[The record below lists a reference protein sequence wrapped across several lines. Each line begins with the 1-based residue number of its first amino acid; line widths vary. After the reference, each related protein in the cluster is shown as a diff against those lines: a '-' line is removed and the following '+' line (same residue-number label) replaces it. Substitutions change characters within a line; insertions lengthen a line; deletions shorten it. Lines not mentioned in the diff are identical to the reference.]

1 MSPVFD
7 CSTSEG
13 REEGLAAARTAIGDG
28 RLVVL
33 PTDTVYG
40 LAADAFSPAGVAAI
54 FSAKGRGREMPP
66 PVLVPNPRTVDGL
79 AMAMPSYVKRLM
91 KEFWPGGLTLVVRA
105 QQSLSWDLG
114 ETNGTVALRMP
125 DDELTLTLLAE
136 TGPLAVSSANRT
148 GQPAATTA
156 TDAGF
161 QLGPFADIYLD
172 DGPRDALQPSTI
184 LDCTKPD
191 PIVLREGAVSLDR
204 LREVLG
210 DIDLVAPHVEE
221 PFGVGEDDGV
231 TGGAPEL
238 PEDVQLASSA
248 DVDEPEPPTLGQHWQ
263 DSSTVQPHR
272 SFGSTALPRPEP
284 SVDEDQAEPAALPDQ
299 PSPPETATGDQR

>member
-7 CSTSEG
+7 CSTPQG
-13 REEGLAAARTAIGDG
+13 RDDGLAAAKEAIGEG

-40 LAADAFSPAGVAAI
+40 LAADAFNPTGVNAI
-54 FSAKGRGREMPP
+54 FSAKGRGRDMPP

-79 AMAMPSYVKRLM
+79 AMAMPSWVRRLM

-114 ETNGTVALRMP
+114 DTNGTVGLRMP
-125 DDELTLTLLAE
+125 DDEVALALLAE

-148 GQPAATTA
+148 GQPAATTI

-161 QLGPFADIYLD
+161 QLGPFADVYLD
-172 DGPRDALQPSTI
+172 GGTRDQQQPSTI
-184 LDCTKPD
+184 VDCTKPD
-191 PIVLREGAVSLDR
+191 PVVLREGAVSVAR

-210 DIDLVAPHVEE
+210 DIHLVAATSDVE
-221 PFGVGEDDGV
+221 GDDGRR
-231 TGGAPEL
+231 GGVPEL
-238 PEDVQLASSA
+238 PDGVEVSSSA
-248 DVDEPEPPTLGQHWQ
+248 DVDETPEPSLGQHWH
-263 DSSTVQPHR
+263 DASTVQPSR
-272 SFGSTALPRPEP
+272 SRGSTVLPPPADPAP
-284 SVDEDQAEPAALPDQ
+284 SADPAASSDPTD
-299 PSPPETATGDQR
+299 SATGEPR